1 MPTQI
6 GPDMLANLDRQRDI
20 GSIDPHAHEA
30 RKLEIQELIRKGQAF
45 TLSKVEKVLWSA
57 VSAFFVLLGLLAFGG
72 NILGIILGIGMLV
85 FGFNRL
91 AMVIRH

>member
-1 MPTQI
+1 
-6 GPDMLANLDRQRDI
+6 MLANLDRQRDS
-20 GSIDPHAHEA
+20 GSINPHAYEA
-30 RKLEIQELIRKGQAF
+30 RKLEIQELVRKGQAF
-45 TLSKVEKVLWSA
+45 TLSRVEKILWSG
-57 VSAFFVLLGLLAFGG
+57 VSVLFIMLGLLAFGG